1 METRK
6 KVFVSGCFDML
17 HSGHIAFLEEAA
29 SFGDLYV
36 GLGSDKTIFELKGR
50 KTVCSENERLYMLK
64 ALRCV
69 KDAWISKG
77 SGMLDFLDEMIT
89 LYPDIFFVNSDG
101 DSEIKREIC
110 QKHNIEYIVSQRIPH
125 QNLEKRSTTELR
137 KICNIPYRLDLAGGW
152 LDQLDVNQYYPGAVL
167 TINMEPDQHFNSRSG
182 LSTSSRKAAIEM
194 WGNQIPSDDLEKLAK
209 MVFCFE
215 NPPGT
220 KYISGSQDAIGIIYP
235 GLNKINYDN
244 GFWPQSIESVTD
256 ESILQFIEK
265 HLYMVPLFPR
275 KQQFDVLKDTQI
287 NTENAKLLS
296 QAAENCW
303 QAILKRDLRAWGKA
317 TTESFNAQIR
327 MFPHMIDPDTIPIL
341 NQYKDNVLGWKLC
354 GAGGGGYW
362 VFISEKP
369 VEGAFKIKIRRK
381 ILK

>member
-1 METRK
+1 MEARK

-89 LYPDIFFVNSDG
+89 LLPDIFFVNSDG

-137 KICNIPYRLDLAGGW
+137 KHCNITYRLDVAGGW
-152 LDQLDVNQYYPGAVL
+152 LDHLDVNQ
-167 TINMEPDQHFNSRSG
+167 S
-182 LSTSSRKAAIEM
+182 
-194 WGNQIPSDDLEKLAK
+194 
-209 MVFCFE
+209 
-215 NPPGT
+215 
-220 KYISGSQDAIGIIYP
+220 
-235 GLNKINYDN
+235 
-244 GFWPQSIESVTD
+244 
-256 ESILQFIEK
+256 
-265 HLYMVPLFPR
+265 
-275 KQQFDVLKDTQI
+275 
-287 NTENAKLLS
+287 
-296 QAAENCW
+296 
-303 QAILKRDLRAWGKA
+303 
-317 TTESFNAQIR
+317 
-327 MFPHMIDPDTIPIL
+327 
-341 NQYKDNVLGWKLC
+341 
-354 GAGGGGYW
+354 
-362 VFISEKP
+362 
-369 VEGAFKIKIRRK
+369 
-381 ILK
+381 